1 MMKRIVSV
9 SLVALAMVGAGLWYF
24 QPNTLSTSTGEE
36 WSKPEQG
43 ISGAIAYLNKLRA
56 NQVTGEIDPAWV
68 INAQTQV
75 QAMRQSALTQKV
87 ATLGLQWEELGP
99 DNIGGRT
106 RAIVYDRNNPSV
118 ILAGSVSGGIFR
130 TVDGGGSWAPV
141 NDQMEALS
149 VVSMT
154 QAANGDFYAGTG
166 EGMFYVASGLKSQ
179 GIIGGGIFKSTDN
192 GVTFNRLP
200 ATVPA
205 PNNTSAE
212 WAAVGKMGSDPVN
225 ANRIYA
231 ATNRG
236 LRISNDAGATW
247 VSGTSGF
254 LQAREL
260 LVTPTGAVWA
270 QIGSTIYYSPNGDAN
285 SYVAISKPGAGAG
298 ELPNNT
304 YRSAIA
310 VSPQDEN
317 YVYVVH
323 VNSAGGLGAVYRST
337 DKGATW
343 TVIGLGSAAFNPMS
357 NGAQNQGDFN
367 LIVSVNSTNKDEI
380 FMGGV
385 YLWRWS
391 LTTGWQQIH
400 NTFIAPGNPF
410 YVHVDQH
417 ENRWHPNAANV
428 VMVGNDGGLF
438 RSTNG
443 GTTWTELNR
452 GYNTVQYYT
461 ISTSDEGYLMGG
473 AQDNGTHFID
483 GFGNTSKTATR
494 VFGGDGS
501 YCAISQVNNRIFFAS
516 SQYGNVFRANDRVNF
531 NSFLDANIDPNGN
544 QGNPGFADFIA
555 SFRLWESINDTNSRD
570 SLTYAPTR
578 VINSL
583 GFGNGST
590 VNFQGTL
597 ARPQKAAKFVPQTF
611 EIRQGVL
618 KVVSDVNGV
627 LTGDGTGNFNAQTG
641 QYQVTW
647 NFPSIQ
653 EFQASCDVAY
663 GAGDTLYLAS
673 NNGGYVFPHVLSA
686 PLTVGE
692 TVTVQDVVT
701 GTFFMGRNG
710 FSAAEASR
718 AGLWMTRD
726 ALRFDRSPKFF
737 QVATFGSNRE
747 VHFIEITPDGD
758 HAFVAASG
766 VLFRVSGLSTARD
779 SLTSSIAGGNTPVQT
794 TTQIGS
800 WPSRQITSVA
810 VNPNNFNEV
819 VVTLGNYGNT
829 QYVYY
834 STNALSATPVF
845 TLKQGNLPQMPVYSA
860 VINQFDNN
868 EVILGTDLGIF
879 STTNIKATS
888 VTWTPEAGGMPNVPV
903 FALKQQSRS
912 RASYPGDTVFNG
924 VVFAATH
931 GRGFWK
937 TGTLSMMNPV
947 STPETGM
954 VKGGK
959 TESLLIFPN
968 PATDRFQVE
977 VETIQPQELLVVM
990 VDMAGREVY
999 RHKYRTLGGTQ
1010 RLSVLANLPTGTYS
1024 VQVSGK
1030 GYYRTG
1036 KVLFA
1041 K

>member
-1 MMKRIVSV
+1 
-9 SLVALAMVGAGLWYF
+9 
-24 QPNTLSTSTGEE
+24 
-36 WSKPEQG
+36 
-43 ISGAIAYLNKLRA
+43 
-56 NQVTGEIDPAWV
+56 
-68 INAQTQV
+68 
-75 QAMRQSALTQKV
+75 
-87 ATLGLQWEELGP
+87 
-99 DNIGGRT
+99 
-106 RAIVYDRNNPSV
+106 
-118 ILAGSVSGGIFR
+118 
-130 TVDGGGSWAPV
+130 
-141 NDQMEALS
+141 
-149 VVSMT
+149 
-154 QAANGDFYAGTG
+154 
-166 EGMFYVASGLKSQ
+166 
-179 GIIGGGIFKSTDN
+179 
-192 GVTFNRLP
+192 
-200 ATVPA
+200 
-205 PNNTSAE
+205 
-212 WAAVGKMGSDPVN
+212 
-225 ANRIYA
+225 
-231 ATNRG
+231 
-236 LRISNDAGATW
+236 
-247 VSGTSGF
+247 
-254 LQAREL
+254 
-260 LVTPTGAVWA
+260 
-270 QIGSTIYYSPNGDAN
+270 
-285 SYVAISKPGAGAG
+285 
-298 ELPNNT
+298 
-304 YRSAIA
+304 
-310 VSPQDEN
+310 
-317 YVYVVH
+317 
-323 VNSAGGLGAVYRST
+323 
-337 DKGATW
+337 
-343 TVIGLGSAAFNPMS
+343 
-357 NGAQNQGDFN
+357 
-367 LIVSVNSTNKDEI
+367 
-380 FMGGV
+380 
-385 YLWRWS
+385 
-391 LTTGWQQIH
+391 
-400 NTFIAPGNPF
+400 
-410 YVHVDQH
+410 
-417 ENRWHPNAANV
+417 
-428 VMVGNDGGLF
+428 
-438 RSTNG
+438 
-443 GTTWTELNR
+443 
-452 GYNTVQYYT
+452 
-461 ISTSDEGYLMGG
+461 
-473 AQDNGTHFID
+473 
-483 GFGNTSKTATR
+483 
-494 VFGGDGS
+494 
-501 YCAISQVNNRIFFAS
+501 
-516 SQYGNVFRANDRVNF
+516 
-531 NSFLDANIDPNGN
+531 
-544 QGNPGFADFIA
+544 
-555 SFRLWESINDTNSRD
+555 
-570 SLTYAPTR
+570 
-578 VINSL
+578 
-583 GFGNGST
+583 

-597 ARPQKAAKFVPQTF
+597 TRPQKAAKFVPQTF

-779 SLTSSIAGGNTPVQT
+779 SLTSSIAGGNTPAQT

-888 VTWTPEAGGMPNVPV
+888 VTWTAEAGGMPNVPV